1 MKKNEQRKV
10 SVFRIEYD
18 TPPNMN
24 HYDAY
29 VAALSHEEAVVH
41 VKKVMGADIY
51 ITASGLVCPLHDLTV
66 TVRTL
71 VKGQPIGDKRTKETK
86 KAEPV
91 IEPAIKE
98 ELPETKLTFKSGRGR
113 KPGWNKK

>member
-1 MKKNEQRKV
+1 MKKKEQRKV

-18 TPPNMN
+18 THPNMN

-51 ITASGLVCPLHDLTV
+51 ITASGLVCPLHDLTT
-66 TVRTL
+66 TVRAL
-71 VKGQPIGDKRTKETK
+71 VKGLPIGDKKAKETK

-91 IEPAIKE
+91 DEPAVE
-98 ELPETKLTFKSGRGR
+98 EVPEETELSFKSGRGR